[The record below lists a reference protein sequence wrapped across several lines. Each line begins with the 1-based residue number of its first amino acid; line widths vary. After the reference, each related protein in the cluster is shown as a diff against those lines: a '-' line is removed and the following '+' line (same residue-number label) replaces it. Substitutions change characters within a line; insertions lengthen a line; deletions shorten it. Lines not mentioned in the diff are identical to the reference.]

1 MPAGFSPRRVA
12 ESPGAFGKDPTPTW
26 GQKLAAARAASAAAP
41 AVTTPP
47 GGDPGAAGLRAV
59 MDDMRSAV
67 AESSAMLAD
76 VAGLVDAAADEAA
89 TGASAPFSVADVAEV
104 TAEAARL
111 AALVRTET
119 LEAGKLRP
127 RVAEVWAENARDE
140 TMRAELESLFERAAE
155 DADAAAADAER
166 ERSEALAAERAARE
180 AGGAARVAAVRARE
194 ERWGPKALA
203 AAAARPLPPALDRMR
218 RVIDEDVR
226 RLTSAMAD
234 LEADIEAREKQKRR
248 ARQMERVGAENGSP
262 GAAFAARKSADALP
276 WGPGAASA
284 YSRRAG
290 RSHDALSAS
299 AIPAS
304 LLKSAAGA
312 RGLGAHRMPLS
323 RAFGGARGGVRGTL
337 ASASAGGK
345 NAGHRTGVPGSN
357 AKPPTGMEGTTREE
371 TLRELRRRRAVIDSQ
386 TARLDELAA
395 RDKKET
401 SSRGSSPGT
410 SLASFSP
417 VRRIPAFHT
426 PGGGAR

>member
-1 MPAGFSPRRVA
+1 
-12 ESPGAFGKDPTPTW
+12 
-26 GQKLAAARAASAAAP
+26 
-41 AVTTPP
+41 
-47 GGDPGAAGLRAV
+47 
-59 MDDMRSAV
+59 
-67 AESSAMLAD
+67 
-76 VAGLVDAAADEAA
+76 
-89 TGASAPFSVADVAEV
+89 
-104 TAEAARL
+104 
-111 AALVRTET
+111 
-119 LEAGKLRP
+119 
-127 RVAEVWAENARDE
+127 
-140 TMRAELESLFERAAE
+140 
-155 DADAAAADAER
+155 
-166 ERSEALAAERAARE
+166 
-180 AGGAARVAAVRARE
+180 
-194 ERWGPKALA
+194 
-203 AAAARPLPPALDRMR
+203 
-218 RVIDEDVR
+218 
-226 RLTSAMAD
+226 MAD
-234 LEADIEAREKQKRR
+234 LEADIEAREKQRRR

-262 GAAFAARKSADALP
+262 GAAFSARKSADALP

-290 RSHDALSAS
+290 RSHDAISAS

-312 RGLGAHRMPLS
+312 LGLGAHRLPLS

-395 RDKKET
+395 RDKKEA

-426 PGGGAR
+426 PGGGGESPGTPRGMSPGTTPGTPGTRGPAVSAFHTPFSSAGSDAGSEEGRAIASPVGGRRLAAPSDLDPAEENAVVRAVLSRISGPRATSTVKKQKPRAAEDEDADAGDAPADDAPLAFAAVPPPVSKAETETEPPKPAAGGATPHCPGRAPCPWMASSVAATAEARDWAATTAAWAAMAAGATWAVRPR

>member
-1 MPAGFSPRRVA
+1 MDAASDAHVQHGFELLEAVKAGALDMASAQKQLKDLMVSGTPPPPTPPAAKDASAAKAKSNALDVHAEASPMPAGFSPRRVA

-89 TGASAPFSVADVAEV
+89 TGASAPFGVADVAEV

-180 AGGAARVAAVRARE
+180 AWAPRASPPCARAR
-194 ERWGPKALA
+194 
-203 AAAARPLPPALDRMR
+203 
-218 RVIDEDVR
+218 
-226 RLTSAMAD
+226 S
-234 LEADIEAREKQKRR
+234 
-248 ARQMERVGAENGSP
+248 
-262 GAAFAARKSADALP
+262 
-276 WGPGAASA
+276 
-284 YSRRAG
+284 
-290 RSHDALSAS
+290 
-299 AIPAS
+299 
-304 LLKSAAGA
+304 
-312 RGLGAHRMPLS
+312 
-323 RAFGGARGGVRGTL
+323 GGVR
-337 ASASAGGK
+337 
-345 NAGHRTGVPGSN
+345 RRWPQ
-357 AKPPTGMEGTTREE
+357 PP
-371 TLRELRRRRAVIDSQ
+371 
-386 TARLDELAA
+386 
-395 RDKKET
+395 
-401 SSRGSSPGT
+401 RGRSP
-410 SLASFSP
+410 P
-417 VRRIPAFHT
+417 R
-426 PGGGAR
+426 